1 MSNSITQ
8 DMKYRQSLLKYADK
22 YGVKRASRKYNKSRS
37 YIYFWRKRWDGT
49 EESLACQSRRPHSH
63 PKQYTKEELELI
75 RCMRRRNPNP
85 GLTELWYRLKQKGYS
100 RTVESLYRCM
110 RREGLI
116 KPSMAQKK
124 APAKPYQ
131 KIARK
136 GIKIECV
143 RTNNSFEFTNRF
155 SNSKRDIFTLFEAA
169 ELHIRHKRI
178 KLYTPRHN
186 GKVERSHREDQRL
199 FYDTH
204 FFHSLDGFGG
214 QLAIPRC
221 PQTDP

>member
-1 MSNSITQ
+1 
-8 DMKYRQSLLKYADK
+8 
-22 YGVKRASRKYNKSRS
+22 
-37 YIYFWRKRWDGT
+37 
-49 EESLACQSRRPHSH
+49 
-63 PKQYTKEELELI
+63 
-75 RCMRRRNPNP
+75 MRRRNPNP

-143 RTNNSFEFTNRF
+143 RTDNGFEFTNRF

-178 KLYTPRHN
+178 KPYTPRITEKSN
-186 GKVERSHREDQRL
+186 AVTEKINACSTTPISSIRSTALVGNWPFRDARKLIHEAGHIDGREQASDSPRPL
-199 FYDTH
+199 VTCP
-204 FFHSLDGFGG
+204 
-214 QLAIPRC
+214 IPRESRSCHRPPC
-221 PQTDP
+221 PQL

>member
-1 MSNSITQ
+1 
-8 DMKYRQSLLKYADK
+8 
-22 YGVKRASRKYNKSRS
+22 
-37 YIYFWRKRWDGT
+37 
-49 EESLACQSRRPHSH
+49 
-63 PKQYTKEELELI
+63 
-75 RCMRRRNPNP
+75 MRRRNPNP

-100 RTVESLYRCM
+100 RAVESLYRCM
-110 RREGLI
+110 RRGGLI
-116 KPSMAQKK
+116 KPSIAQKR

-143 RTNNSFEFTNRF
+143 RTDNSFEFTNRF

-178 KLYTPRHN
+178 KPYTLRHN

-214 QLAIPRC
+214 QLAAHQSRTNNRPMR
-221 PQTDP
+221 PLKWLSPDEVFASYRVQDD